1 MLIATVSLSK
11 KDGGKIHS
19 DISVN
24 GQFTSKGGTVATV
37 SDDQPDFGK
46 ITVTNVGGAGAS
58 WGIDRRWTTWDP
70 GGRTQSS
77 GHRNLSPVVRFV
89 VRSSGV

>member
-24 GQFTSKGGTVATV
+24 GQFTSKGGTVATA

-46 ITVTNVGGAGAS
+46 IITNMDSSAFVTKINDLPKSAG
-58 WGIDRRWTTWDP
+58 I
-70 GGRTQSS
+70 
-77 GHRNLSPVVRFV
+77 L
-89 VRSSGV
+89 